1 MTKAGTSTSDGE
13 DGRAE
18 HDEEDH
24 DMKRLKRQ
32 QTMRYN
38 APKDQLLW
46 YQKIWMT
53 LDDPGFS
60 TASFWYAQFS
70 LAIIV
75 IATVSFC
82 LETELNCNEH
92 IKHEHASLFKTSSCE
107 DWENMWWQ
115 LECVMVILFT
125 VELVLRG
132 ATARRSR

>member
-1 MTKAGTSTSDGE
+1 
-13 DGRAE
+13 
-18 HDEEDH
+18 
-24 DMKRLKRQ
+24 MKRLKRQ

-92 IKHEHASLFKTSSCE
+92 IKHEHADLFKGSSCE
-107 DWENMWWQ
+107 DWENMWWH
-115 LECVMVILFT
+115 LECIMVILFT